1 MKRLSQRTRRM
12 QILVLTLLVCSGVIN
27 FFDRTSLAVANV
39 NVREDLGLSATAMG
53 GLLSA
58 FALSYAFAQLPVG
71 LLIDRVGPRILLGC
85 GLALWSGAQATV
97 GLVTS
102 YSQFFW
108 ARIAL
113 GVGEAPQFPTSAR
126 VVSNWFHVSNRGV
139 PSGIFNSA
147 SSLGPA
153 IAPPLLTLLMLNFGW
168 RAMFVIL
175 GVTGLAAALIWA
187 AVYRDPDHARI
198 PPEDLDT
205 IRSGDVASTSAV
217 TVKQW
222 LRLFRCRTTWGM
234 ILGDFG
240 NGYSFWLF
248 QTWIPGYLEMER
260 HISVART
267 GLFASIPM
275 VCGIVGSLSGGYVV
289 DLLAARGISPLN
301 SRKIPVAAGLI
312 GVAVFTVIAAYATTN
327 GSALTYLSAAV
338 FFSGLAGATIWALV
352 TAATPQNYVASS
364 GSIQNFGAYLGG
376 TCSPVVTGFVV
387 DRTGS
392 FTLALV
398 IAAAVSVMGAV
409 VYLTVVKRPITEG
422 ELEPM
427 HSDLVGTKV
436 IGKRL
441 S

>member
-27 FFDRTSLAVANV
+27 FFDRSSLAVANV
-39 NVREDLGLSATAMG
+39 NVREELGLSATAMG

-126 VVSNWFHVSNRGV
+126 VVSNWFHVTNRGV

-175 GVTGLAAALIWA
+175 GVTGLAAAAIWA

-198 PPEDLDT
+198 PLEDLKT

-217 TVKQW
+217 TVGQW

-234 ILGDFG
+234 ILGNFG

-267 GLFASIPM
+267 GFFASIPM
-275 VCGIVGSLSGGYVV
+275 VCGIIGSLSGGYVV

-301 SRKIPVAAGLI
+301 SRKIPVAVGLV

-327 GSALTYLSAAV
+327 SSALTYLSAAV

-376 TCSPVVTGFVV
+376 TCSPIVTGFVV

-398 IAAAVSVMGAV
+398 IAAAISMMGAV

-427 HSDLVGTKV
+427 PSD
-436 IGKRL
+436 
-441 S
+441 